1 MGKPDVPRM
10 PRSSATEPILSHS
23 PEETL
28 ALGERVGQTLGPGD
42 VVALYGD
49 LGAGKTHFVKGVCTA
64 WGIDEGAVSS
74 PTFTLV
80 QEYAGRD
87 FPVYHFDAYRIR
99 QRSEFFELGY
109 EAYFF
114 GDGVCLVEWPERV
127 ESLLPSDT
135 IRVRIEHVDE
145 HTRRIFCPGIHP
157 PSPDDD
163 SRR

>member
-1 MGKPDVPRM
+1 M
-10 PRSSATEPILSHS
+10 PGTSTTEPTLSSS

-28 ALGERVGQTLGPGD
+28 ALGARLGRRLRPGD

-49 LGAGKTHFVKGVCTA
+49 LGAGKTHFVKGVCSA
-64 WGIDEGAVSS
+64 CGIDERAVSS

-99 QRSEFFELGY
+99 QASEYFELGY

-114 GDGVCLVEWPERV
+114 GDGICLVEWPERV
-127 ESLLPSDT
+127 ESLLPADT

-145 HTRRIFCPGIHP
+145 TTRRIVIP
-157 PSPDDD
+157 
-163 SRR
+163 